1 LLSQITDVNDLEKS
15 KALLMWIDLNSR
27 DAPMEIEKKVKQH
40 TNDLFQK
47 RLKMDEERNQK
58 KSRSPYKEIWIMS
71 I

>member
-47 RLKMDEERNQK
+47 RLKMVEERNQK
-58 KSRSPYKEIWIMS
+58 KSRNPCKEIWIMS